1 MRSDWMRRMMP
12 LVLMAE
18 EGGGGGE
25 PAPETDPG
33 PAPETTAPETENPDG
48 NEPEDTEPGYF
59 SQLPGEKA
67 KSDSYKTLWKYRKL
81 DELTDAFIASSA
93 ELEKMRKDSAR
104 SIVVPEKGDKEGA
117 AAFWKKLGVPDDPAE
132 YKMEALSEYVKDQPQ
147 LVDAIRK
154 GCKRM
159 GFTPRQA
166 EGVGEMIANV
176 SKASMLNI
184 AKTINENISTQKEK
198 VAALYK
204 DTYNADIDRQ
214 KAAEEDISR
223 YESFL
228 KETGLEDVIGK
239 SILAGNPQIIKAIS
253 AYAKKHGGVV
263 TPKGTGLGAGAEKKP
278 AGKPMMHESQ
288 DWIDFKANRA

>member
-1 MRSDWMRRMMP
+1 MRFDWMRRMMP
-12 LVLMAE
+12 LILMAE
-18 EGGGGGE
+18 EGSGGGE
-25 PAPETDPG
+25 PGSETDSG
-33 PAPETTAPETENPDG
+33 TAPDTPSTG
-48 NEPEDTEPGYF
+48 AEDTEPGYF

-67 KSDSYKTLWKYRKL
+67 KSDSYKALWKYKKL
-81 DELTDAFIASSA
+81 DELADAFIASSA

-104 SIVVPEKGDKEGA
+104 SIVVPKKGDKEGA
-117 AAFWKKLGVPDDPAE
+117 AAFWKKLGVPDDPAD
-132 YKMEALSEYVKDQPQ
+132 YKMEALSDYVKDQPK

-184 AKTINENISTQKEK
+184 AKTISENISTQKEK

-228 KETGLEDVIGK
+228 KETGLEEVMGK
-239 SILAGNPQIIKAIS
+239 SMLAGNPQIIKAIS
-253 AYAKKHGGVV
+253 AYAKKHGGVA
-263 TPKGTGLGAGAEKKP
+263 TPKGTGLGAGAERKD

-288 DWIDFKANRA
+288 DWKDFKANRA